1 MKYFLKVLSNYNN
14 FKGRSRR
21 KEYWYFILFY
31 ILFSFI
37 AQILD
42 YILFGHNAYAE
53 NPISYAY
60 LDTLFNLLLIIPQL
74 SVGWRRMH
82 DIGKSGW
89 IFLVAFIPIIGAIWL
104 LVLLCTD
111 SNLGEN
117 KYGPCFHSPFCGLG
131 PHVYEISGAIYVFPN
146 PE

>member
-89 IFLVAFIPIIGAIWL
+89 YFLIPI
-104 LVLLCTD
+104 
-111 SNLGEN
+111 
-117 KYGPCFHSPFCGLG
+117 YGQLILTVRNGDVGDNNYGSDPK
-131 PHVYEISGAIYVFPN
+131 
-146 PE
+146 